1 MKMFGGFETGR
12 HGIEGL
18 SNGGEIWGS
27 ESSNNTTEDLETTLF
42 RTKSELIDIK
52 SNFDI
57 ANDSGATVNDLA
69 NYVMSC
75 GMKLA
80 TYRRVGKELAL
91 SRGEVWTSTDDP
103 DYLRYKKYYDNMV
116 AVTHEKNVSGPER

>member
-1 MKMFGGFETGR
+1 MKMFGGFETGK

-27 ESSNNTTEDLETTLF
+27 ESSNNTTEDLDTTLF

-52 SNFDI
+52 TNFDL

-69 NYVMSC
+69 NYVISY

-80 TYRRVGKELAL
+80 TYRRVRNKHAL
-91 SRGEVWTSTDDP
+91 SRGEVWSSTDDP
-103 DYLRYKKYYDNMV
+103 DYLRYKRFYSDMI
-116 AVTHEKNVSGPER
+116 AVVQEKKVSGPER

>member
-1 MKMFGGFETGR
+1 MFGGFETGK

-52 SNFDI
+52 TNFDV

-69 NYVMSC
+69 NYVMSF

-91 SRGEVWTSTDDP
+91 SRGEVWSSTDDP
-103 DYLRYKKYYDNMV
+103 DYFRYKKYYNNMI

>member
-1 MKMFGGFETGR
+1 MFGGFETGK

-27 ESSNNTTEDLETTLF
+27 ESSNNTTEDLDTTLF

-52 SNFDI
+52 TNF
-57 ANDSGATVNDLA
+57 DLA
-69 NYVMSC
+69 NNSGANVDDLASYIMSY

-80 TYRRVGKELAL
+80 TYRRVIKELAL
-91 SRGEVWTSTDDP
+91 SRGEVWSSTNDS
-103 DYLRYKKYYDNMV
+103 DYLRYKRYYNDMI
-116 AVTHEKNVSGPER
+116 AVVHEKKVSGPER